1 MKQIGTLWNIIRIV
15 KTWKNNGNL
24 RYPPKATPPRNKA
37 LLRDYWPLV
46 SLNKALL
53 GPYFFFQ
60 RRHRNR
66 PCRFVRI
73 HRSTFRRIWRAVLRN
88 IKIRGSDVSDVQ
100 HAELKFYNN
109 SQTGVMVN
117 VIQYIHT
124 YFFKTLRD
132 VVGKLVVFRSFFEDD
147 SRQ

>member
-1 MKQIGTLWNIIRIV
+1 M
-15 KTWKNNGNL
+15 
-24 RYPPKATPPRNKA
+24 
-37 LLRDYWPLV
+37 
-46 SLNKALL
+46 
-53 GPYFFFQ
+53 
-60 RRHRNR
+60 
-66 PCRFVRI
+66 
-73 HRSTFRRIWRAVLRN
+73 LRN